1 MVFRKKNSCTECMQL
16 IKMYIVLQYIENIK
30 ASIFLNKEPNYRS
43 EKCCIEI
50 NLKSVDTML
59 VLHKSLFSKLKIL
72 TDILIKIFPRV
83 ELMRFSFDCKNYHG
97 TKAF

>member
-1 MVFRKKNSCTECMQL
+1 MCAQL
-16 IKMYIVLQYIENIK
+16 IKIYIVLQYIEKTK

-50 NLKSVDTML
+50 NLKSVDTTL
-59 VLHKSLFSKLKIL
+59 VLHKNLFSKLKIL

-83 ELMRFSFDCKNYHG
+83 ELMRFSFLIAKIIMEQKLFNN
-97 TKAF
+97 KL

>member
-50 NLKSVDTML
+50 NLKSLDTTL
-59 VLHKSLFSKLKIL
+59 VLHKNLFSKLKI
-72 TDILIKIFPRV
+72 
-83 ELMRFSFDCKNYHG
+83 
-97 TKAF
+97 